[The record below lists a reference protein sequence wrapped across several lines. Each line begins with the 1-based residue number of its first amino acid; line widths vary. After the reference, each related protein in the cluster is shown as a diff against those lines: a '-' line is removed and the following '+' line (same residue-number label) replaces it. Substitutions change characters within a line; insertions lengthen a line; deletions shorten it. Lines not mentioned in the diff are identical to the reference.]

1 MIEVDLSDKLNQA
14 KDNVKYLGILE
25 KFIEPLYKGTPETII
40 ETLPALMNAIKMIHT
55 IARYYSGTTAMT
67 GLFCKITNQMISN
80 CKNYIL
86 RESLPKKEKAETDED
101 EDDSEDNNVNDDKA
115 LQMAIWDRDPAELI
129 EVLNSCV
136 KLNRAYQENYK
147 FIKEKVQD
155 LPQGNHFDFSET

>member
-1 MIEVDLSDKLNQA
+1 
-14 KDNVKYLGILE
+14 
-25 KFIEPLYKGTPETII
+25 LYKGTPETII

-115 LQMAIWDRDPAELI
+115 L
-129 EVLNSCV
+129 
-136 KLNRAYQENYK
+136 
-147 FIKEKVQD
+147 
-155 LPQGNHFDFSET
+155 